1 MSACPRCSISIPHLM
16 APALSRTLGPSSV
29 AALRPSPSCRGLL
42 RAALAPQGRGASAR
56 CAVGVRWEAA
66 RRRRMAGVR
75 CDAAVAE
82 KPAGEEETA
91 GEKFEYQ
98 AEVS

>member
-1 MSACPRCSISIPHLM
+1 
-16 APALSRTLGPSSV
+16 
-29 AALRPSPSCRGLL
+29 
-42 RAALAPQGRGASAR
+42 
-56 CAVGVRWEAA
+56 
-66 RRRRMAGVR
+66 VR

-98 AEVS
+98 AEVGYRIREFGTFGEIWDWDT